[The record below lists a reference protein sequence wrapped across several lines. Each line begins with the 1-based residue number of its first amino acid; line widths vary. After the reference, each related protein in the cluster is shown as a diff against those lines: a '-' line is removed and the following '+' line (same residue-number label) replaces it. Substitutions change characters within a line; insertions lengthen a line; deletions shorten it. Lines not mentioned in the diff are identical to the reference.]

1 VIPALN
7 AARFI
12 AEALESVR
20 AQEFGDFE
28 AVVVDD
34 GSSDGTFEIAS
45 RFASDDARFSAIP
58 AGGEQAQTEPGGRS
72 RRTDSRAPTGARPI
86 GPGPARNVGVRRSRA
101 KLVAFLDAD
110 DTWLPHRLGSGVA
123 ALDGNPEAGLAYGL
137 TVETDESGEEL
148 QGEAGRPLVRGRG
161 SPGLMPRPVEYL
173 LWPGNVATVNAIMV
187 RRALALEVG
196 GFPSGLMED
205 WRFNFRA
212 AAVSSFHFTPEVLA
226 TYRRHP
232 ACRSSVME
240 RDREG
245 EELLKFCR
253 ESLAWLAH
261 RPGARR
267 LARRLAAR
275 HLPAHLVRGST
286 TRRGRVRRARL
297 LRATLGAMWEFPS
310 LALSPHALK
319 IALALV
325 AGGAVYRLLRG
336 ARDSIAPGLL
346 FAGR

>member
-1 VIPALN
+1 MKRSPRTTVVIPARN

-12 AEALESVR
+12 AQALESVR
-20 AQEFGDFE
+20 AQEFADFE

-34 GSSDGTFEIAS
+34 GSSDETFEIAS
-45 RFASDDARFSAIP
+45 RFASEDARFSVIGASDGQ
-58 AGGEQAQTEPGGRS
+58 ARGG
-72 RRTDSRAPTGARPI
+72 PI
-86 GPGPARNVGVRRSRA
+86 GPGPARNVGVRRSQA
-101 KLVAFLDAD
+101 EFVAFLDAD
-110 DTWLPHRLGSGVA
+110 DTWLPQRLGSGVG
-123 ALDGNPEAGLAYGL
+123 ALEGNPEAGLAYGL
-137 TVETDESGEEL
+137 TMDID
-148 QGEAGRPLVRGRG
+148 EAGKELRDEAGQPLLRGRG

-173 LWPGNVATVNAIMV
+173 LWPGNIATVNAIMV
-187 RRALALEVG
+187 RRTLALGVG

-212 AAVSSFHFTPEVLA
+212 AAVTSFHFTPEVIA

-232 ACRSSVME
+232 ACRSSVLE
-240 RDREG
+240 RDPERAG
-245 EELLKFCR
+245 EELLKLCR
-253 ESLAWLAH
+253 DSLAWLAR

-275 HLPAHLVRGST
+275 HLPAHLVRGSI

-297 LRATLGAMWEFPS
+297 LRSTLAAMWEFPS

-319 IALALV
+319 LALALV

-346 FAGR
+346 FAGRISAPD